1 MAKFITLTRLQ
12 QFKDKVV
19 ELLND
24 KATVTSYTVTIGT
37 SWTGS
42 SAPYT
47 QDITVSG
54 ILATDEPIVDVITTT
69 DNYEKEMEEYAKIFK
84 ITTSANKITVYAT
97 EKTTASIQIKLK
109 VVR

>member
-1 MAKFITLTRLQ
+1 MSKFITLALLAT
-12 QFKDKVV
+12 FKANLVKSF
-19 ELLND
+19 
-24 KATVTSYTVTIGT
+24 TVSIGT
-37 SWTGS
+37 SWSGT

-54 ILATDEPIVDVITTT
+54 ILATDEPIVDVITST

-97 EKTTASIQIKLK
+97 EKTTASISCKLK

>member
-1 MAKFITLTRLQ
+1 MSKFITLALLSK
-12 QFKDKVV
+12 FKDNLVKSF
-19 ELLND
+19 
-24 KATVTSYTVTIGT
+24 TVSIGT
-37 SWTGS
+37 SWSGA

-47 QDITVSG
+47 QGITVRG
-54 ILATDEPIVDVITTT
+54 ILATDDPIVDLIASTS
-69 DNYEKEMEEYAKIFK
+69 NYEKEMEEYAKIFK